1 MKNIENLDKLLVDAK
16 KGDDT
21 AKEEIYSHF
30 KPLVFKIANSYFLI
44 GGNADDLIQEGMIG
58 LFEAIDSFDGD
69 KGNFYAF
76 CGMCI
81 RRNILSALT
90 KSNREKNTPLIKAV
104 NIDDNCDLSD
114 PKADPL
120 SYLVKKDLLEKL
132 HEYINEKLTDSEQ
145 NVLKLYMKGYSY
157 VEISAMTGKTK
168 KAVDTALQRAR
179 KKLAF
184 FKEN

>member
-1 MKNIENLDKLLVDAK
+1 
-16 KGDDT
+16 
-21 AKEEIYSHF
+21 
-30 KPLVFKIANSYFLI
+30 
-44 GGNADDLIQEGMIG
+44 
-58 LFEAIDSFDGD
+58 
-69 KGNFYAF
+69 
-76 CGMCI
+76 
-81 RRNILSALT
+81 
-90 KSNREKNTPLIKAV
+90 
-104 NIDDNCDLSD
+104 DNCDLSD